1 MVLVMVI
8 IIVKSL
14 ITSSFFLIGCVCLL
28 VKHVRSFTNGDL

>member
-8 IIVKSL
+8 IILKSL

-28 VKHVRSFTNGDL
+28 VHHVRPFTNGDL